1 MKYIIIIYLLFLI
14 LPIIEI
20 YLNLNETDFPEY
32 HEKRVKYNICIIFL
46 SLIPFYLLLFSLC
59 GPCCLCLYT
68 ISLVI
73 ILIAGIYYEISSFY
87 LYFAYDGSKRIKS
100 RAIKI
105 MMWISVINFLNFIL
119 GIFWNCN
126 SSHSSASATDS
137 EDKESDF
144 IEMKEEQT
152 I

>member
-1 MKYIIIIYLLFLI
+1 MKCLKIIYFLFQI

-20 YLNLNETDFPEY
+20 CLNYNETDFLEY
-32 HEKRVKYNICIIFL
+32 HEKRIKFNVCNL
-46 SLIPFYLLLFSLC
+46 LILFIQILLPLFDIC
-59 GPCCLCLYT
+59 GPACICLL
-68 ISLVI
+68 I
-73 ILIAGIYYEISSFY
+73 ILIVILFTSGFYYAISSFY

-105 MMWISVINFLNFIL
+105 MMWISVINFIL
-119 GIFWNCN
+119 GIFSNCN
-126 SSHSSASATDS
+126 SSHSSASSTDS
-137 EDKESDF
+137 EDKDSDF

>member
-32 HEKRVKYNICIIFL
+32 HEKRVKFNICIIFL
-46 SLIPFYLLLFSLC
+46 SLIPFYLLLFALC
-59 GPCCLCLYT
+59 GPCCLCFYI

-73 ILIAGIYYEISSFY
+73 ISIAGVYYEISSFY
-87 LYFAYDGSKRIKS
+87 LYFAYDGNKRIKS

-105 MMWISVINFLNFIL
+105 MMWISFINFIL
-119 GIFWNCN
+119 GIFSNYN
-126 SSHSSASATDS
+126 SSHSSASSTDS
-137 EDKESDF
+137 EDKDSDF

>member
-1 MKYIIIIYLLFLI
+1 MIYFIAILL
-14 LPIIEI
+14 P
-20 YLNLNETDFPEY
+20 
-32 HEKRVKYNICIIFL
+32 
-46 SLIPFYLLLFSLC
+46 LFALC
-59 GPCCLCLYT
+59 GPACVCLL
-68 ISLVI
+68 I
-73 ILIAGIYYEISSFY
+73 ILIVILLISSLYYEISSFY

-105 MMWISVINFLNFIL
+105 MMWISVINFIL
-119 GIFWNCN
+119 GIFSNCN

>member
-32 HEKRVKYNICIIFL
+32 HEKRVKFNICIIFL
-46 SLIPFYLLLFSLC
+46 SLIPFYLLLFALC
-59 GPCCLCLYT
+59 GPCCLCLYI

-73 ILIAGIYYEISSFY
+73 ISIAGVYYEISSFY
-87 LYFAYDGSKRIKS
+87 LYFAYDGNKRIKS

-105 MMWISVINFLNFIL
+105 MMWISFINFIL
-119 GIFWNCN
+119 GIFSNYN
-126 SSHSSASATDS
+126 SSHSSASSTDS
-137 EDKESDF
+137 EDKDSDF

>member
-1 MKYIIIIYLLFLI
+1 MKCLKIIYFLFQM

-20 YLNLNETDFPEY
+20 CLNYNETDFLEY
-32 HEKRVKYNICIIFL
+32 HEKRIKFNVCNL
-46 SLIPFYLLLFSLC
+46 LILFIQILLPLFAIC
-59 GPCCLCLYT
+59 GPVCVCLL
-68 ISLVI
+68 I
-73 ILIAGIYYEISSFY
+73 ILIVILFISGFYYGISSFY

-105 MMWISVINFLNFIL
+105 MMWISIINFIL
-119 GIFWNCN
+119 GIFSNCN